1 MEGSIMNFKKVFNTA
16 KLTVAKHSP
25 AILTTVGIVGL
36 GATAYLAYKSRN
48 KVEAVIEQVEAD
60 AEAGIEID
68 KVEVGKGM
76 IEALWLP
83 ISVGVASTA
92 CVLLAQKIQMGRIK
106 TLAGALAVQQ
116 AQNIYFENK
125 YKEEHGEEAYQKFVT
140 PTKKEVI
147 ETKDA
152 KGKTK
157 KTTVDV
163 RQELD
168 KTVGQWYD
176 ESQEYAADDHSYNMS
191 YIESVEE
198 RLQGIL
204 FQRGSLMLNEVREA
218 LGFERIRNGALLGW
232 TSADN
237 FEISKTVT
245 NVTDEDGEI
254 KTQIWVYWAKPRYIY
269 DEVEFNGRYSIY

>member
-1 MEGSIMNFKKVFNTA
+1 MEGSIMNLRKAFNTT
-16 KLTVAKHSP
+16 KLAVAKHSP
-25 AILTTVGIVGL
+25 AILTTVGVVGL
-36 GATAYLAYKSRN
+36 GVTAVLAYKSRN

-60 AEAGIEID
+60 AEAGVEID

-92 CVLLAQKIQMGRIK
+92 CVLLAQKIQVKRIK

-116 AQNIYFENK
+116 AQNLYFENK
-125 YKEEHGEEAYQKFVT
+125 YKEEHGEEAYNKFVT
-140 PTKKEVI
+140 PTKKEVT
-147 ETKDA
+147 ETVDS
-152 KGKTK
+152 KGKVKKSTK
-157 KTTVDV
+157 EV
-163 RQELD
+163 REELD
-168 KTVGQWYD
+168 KTIGQWYD
-176 ESQEYAADDHSYNMS
+176 ESQEYAADDHSYNLS

-232 TSADN
+232 TTSDS
-237 FEISKTVT
+237 FEVTKTVT
-245 NVTDEDGEI
+245 NIEDEHGNI
-254 KTQIWVYWAKPRYIY
+254 VPQIWVKWAKPRYIY
-269 DEVEFNGRYSIY
+269 EEVEFNGRYSIY

>member
-1 MEGSIMNFKKVFNTA
+1 MNFRKAFNTA

-25 AILTTVGIVGL
+25 IILTTVGVVGL
-36 GATAYLAYKSRN
+36 GVTAVLAYKSRN
-48 KVEAVIEQVEAD
+48 KVEAVVEQIEAD

-92 CVLLAQKIQMGRIK
+92 CVLLAQKIQVNRIK

-116 AQNIYFENK
+116 AQNVYFENK
-125 YKEEHGEEAYQKFVT
+125 YKAEHGEEAFVKFAT
-140 PTKKEVI
+140 PTSKEEV
-147 ETKDA
+147 ETVDA

-157 KTTVDV
+157 KTTVEV

-168 KTVGQWYD
+168 KTIGQWYD

-237 FEISKTVT
+237 FEITKSVT
-245 NVTDEDGEI
+245 NVVDEDGEI
-254 KTQIWVYWAKPRYIY
+254 KPQIWTSWSKPRYIY